1 MCLCRDYMSDR
12 QELDGETVLKGGDG
26 AKTRCAEKLET
37 KLGRKKRKEKKS
49 DQRAGACRSGPNLG
63 CPLLPNAMT
72 RIHYGGPFSSCPL
85 LHASLTFAMKALS
98 RCASITKVRDMKKR
112 ESGGVVNEALV

>member
-1 MCLCRDYMSDR
+1 
-12 QELDGETVLKGGDG
+12 
-26 AKTRCAEKLET
+26 
-37 KLGRKKRKEKKS
+37 
-49 DQRAGACRSGPNLG
+49 
-63 CPLLPNAMT
+63 MT

-112 ESGGVVNEALV
+112 ESGGVVNEACLASAGRQGSKWMH